1 MTSPT
6 TPEIIDTLQRHN
18 QTHLLR
24 WWDELDAQQQSG
36 LIEQIESIDFDLI
49 QQLLEKHCGSESVA
63 ESPQEKAQRA
73 TSPAELV
80 RLPTSDDDEAQWNK
94 ATRTGEEVLAAG
106 KVGVILVAGG
116 QGTRLGFDKPKGMYP
131 IGPVSGNSLFQILV
145 EQAIARSRRAG
156 VSIPYYVMTSEAT
169 HTETEAYFRQ
179 NRYFGLESAEV
190 HFFQQQSMP
199 AVDDTTGRL
208 LVEDKGKIATGPD
221 GHGGMLA
228 ALSSSGLLDEMR
240 NRGIEILY
248 YHQVDN
254 PTSIVCDPAFLGF
267 HVLRNSEM
275 STKVVEKRSAEEKMG
290 VVVDIDSQMQIIE
303 YSDLPDE
310 IVHRTDSNGNL
321 LLWAGSMAIH
331 LFNREFL
338 ERLNGQDEGLP
349 FHIAH
354 KTVPYLDDT
363 GEQVNPESPNAY
375 KFERFIFDAMPA
387 AQTALVVEADRPR
400 EFNPVKNAEG
410 DDSPKTCRA
419 AMTAIFSNWL
429 KQAGAGVSVGID
441 VEISPLFALDSESVQ
456 SQIDAGIIYR
466 ESVFLD
472 VPLKMDS

>member
-1 MTSPT
+1 MTTPT
-6 TPEIIDTLQRHN
+6 SPEIIDTLQRHN

-49 QQLLEKHCGSESVA
+49 EQLLAKDRSSESVG
-63 ESPQEKAQRA
+63 ETPQETAQRA
-73 TSPAELV
+73 KSPAELV
-80 RLPTSDDDEAQWNK
+80 RLPTSDDDKSEWDK
-94 ATRTGEEVLAAG
+94 ATQKGEEILAAG

-131 IGPVSGNSLFQILV
+131 IGPVSGNSLFQILA

-169 HTETEAYFRQ
+169 HTETEAYFLQ
-179 NRYFGLESAEV
+179 NRYFGLEPADV
-190 HFFQQQSMP
+190 HFFQQKSMP
-199 AVDDTTGRL
+199 AVDEKTGRML
-208 LVEDKGKIATGPD
+208 LENKGKIATSPD
-221 GHGGMLA
+221 GHGGMLS
-228 ALSSSGLLDEMR
+228 ALSRAGLLTEMR

-254 PTSIVCDPAFLGF
+254 PTAIVCDPAFIGF

-275 STKVVEKRSAEEKMG
+275 ATKVVEKRSAEEKMG
-290 VVVDIDSQMQIIE
+290 VVVDVDSQMQIIE

-310 IVHRTDSNGNL
+310 IAHKTDSNGNL

-338 ERLNGQDEGLP
+338 ERLDEQEEGLS

-354 KTVPYLDDT
+354 KAVPYLDDT
-363 GEQVNPESPNAY
+363 GERVNPDSPNAC
-375 KFERFIFDAMPA
+375 KFERFIFDAMPSA
-387 AQTALVVEADRPR
+387 KTALALEADRSR

-410 DDSPKTCRA
+410 DDSPRTCQE
-419 AMTAIFSNWL
+419 AMTAIFTDWL
-429 KQAGAGVSVGID
+429 QQSGADVDEGID
-441 VEISPLFALDSESVQ
+441 VEISPLFALDAEGLKHK
-456 SQIDAGIIYR
+456 IDAETIYR
-466 ESVFLD
+466 
-472 VPLKMDS
+472 

>member
-1 MTSPT
+1 MTTPTSPD
-6 TPEIIDTLQRHN
+6 IIDTLQRHN

-24 WWDELDAQQQSG
+24 WWDELDSHQHSN

-49 QQLLEKHCGSESVA
+49 EQLLKKHRGSECVG
-63 ESPQEKAQRA
+63 ETPQEKAQRA

-80 RLPTSDDDEAQWNK
+80 RLPTSDDDKSEWDK
-94 ATRTGEEVLAAG
+94 ATQKGEEILAAE

-131 IGPVSGNSLFQILV
+131 IGPVSGNSLFQILA

-169 HTETEAYFRQ
+169 HTETEAYFLQ
-179 NRYFGLESAEV
+179 NRYFGLEPADV
-190 HFFQQQSMP
+190 HFFQQKSMP
-199 AVDDTTGRL
+199 AVDEKTGRL
-208 LVEDKGKIATGPD
+208 LLENKGKIATSPD
-221 GHGGMLA
+221 GHGGMLS
-228 ALSSSGLLDEMR
+228 ALSSAGLLTEMR

-254 PTSIVCDPAFLGF
+254 PTAIVCDPAFIGF

-290 VVVDIDSQMQIIE
+290 VVVDVDSQMQIIE

-310 IVHRTDSNGNL
+310 IAHKTDSNGNL

-338 ERLNGQDEGLP
+338 ERLDKQ
-349 FHIAH
+349 
-354 KTVPYLDDT
+354 
-363 GEQVNPESPNAY
+363 EQG
-375 KFERFIFDAMPA
+375 R
-387 AQTALVVEADRPR
+387 
-400 EFNPVKNAEG
+400 
-410 DDSPKTCRA
+410 
-419 AMTAIFSNWL
+419 
-429 KQAGAGVSVGID
+429 
-441 VEISPLFALDSESVQ
+441 
-456 SQIDAGIIYR
+456 
-466 ESVFLD
+466 
-472 VPLKMDS
+472 